1 MIKIIKT
8 LIKWYDNL
16 AKWFQNKWG
25 IDINEKWIED
35 KDTVG
40 DEFTSLGQAIVIILI
55 VVIYFIIKWMF
66 F

>member
-1 MIKIIKT
+1 MIKIIQT

-25 IDINEKWIED
+25 IDINEKWMEE
-35 KDTVG
+35 KDTVE

-55 VVIYFIIKWMF
+55 VVIIFIIEWMF

>member
-1 MIKIIKT
+1 MIKIIQT
-8 LIKWYDNL
+8 LVKWYDNL

-25 IDINEKWIED
+25 IDINEKWIEE
-35 KDTVG
+35 KDTVE
-40 DEFTSLGQAIVIILI
+40 DEFTSLGQAIVITLI

>member
-1 MIKIIKT
+1 MIKIIQK

-25 IDINEKWIED
+25 IDINEEWIEER
-35 KDTVG
+35 DTVE

-55 VVIYFIIKWMF
+55 VVIYFIIEWMF

>member
-25 IDINEKWIED
+25 IDINESWGESVD
-35 KDTVG
+35 DSFG
-40 DEFTSLGQAIVIILI
+40 SLGEAIVITSI
-55 VVIYFIIKWMF
+55 VVIVFIIIWLF
-66 F
+66 S

>member
-1 MIKIIKT
+1 MIKIIQT

-25 IDINEKWIED
+25 IDINEKWIEE

-55 VVIYFIIKWMF
+55 VVIYFIIEWMF

>member
-1 MIKIIKT
+1 MIKIIQT
-8 LIKWYDNL
+8 LVKWYDNL

-25 IDINEKWIED
+25 IDINEKLVEE
-35 KDTVG
+35 KDTVE
-40 DEFTSLGQAIVIILI
+40 DEFTSLGQAIVITLI

>member
-1 MIKIIKT
+1 MIKIIQT

-16 AKWFQNKWG
+16 AKWFKNKWG
-25 IDINEKWIED
+25 IDINEKWIEE
-35 KDTVG
+35 KDTVE

-55 VVIYFIIKWMF
+55 VVIYFIIEWMF

>member
-25 IDINEKWIED
+25 IDIDEDWIED
-35 KDTVG
+35 KDTVE
-40 DEFTSLGQAIVIILI
+40 DAFTSLGEAIVMILI
-55 VVIYFIIKWMF
+55 VVMYFIIEWMF